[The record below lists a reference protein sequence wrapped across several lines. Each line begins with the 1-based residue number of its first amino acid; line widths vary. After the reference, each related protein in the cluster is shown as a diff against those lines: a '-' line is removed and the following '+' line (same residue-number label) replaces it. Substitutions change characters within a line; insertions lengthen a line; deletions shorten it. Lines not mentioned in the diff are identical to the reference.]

1 MSINFKGMTSKI
13 TDFMKSDIGAV
24 IISIILGL
32 GLAALFRKSCND
44 NNCIV
49 VKGPPQSEIEGKV
62 FEFDD
67 KCYTYKSKA
76 TSCNKK

>member
-1 MSINFKGMTSKI
+1 MTSKI

-44 NNCIV
+44 NNCIII
-49 VKGPPQSEIEGKV
+49 KGPPQSEIEGKV
-62 FEFDD
+62 FGFDD
-67 KCYTYKSKA
+67 KCYTYKPQA
-76 TSCNKK
+76 TSCKNKNE

>member
-1 MSINFKGMTSKI
+1 MTSKI

-44 NNCIV
+44 NNCIII
-49 VKGPPQSEIEGKV
+49 KGPPQAEIEGKV
-62 FEFDD
+62 FAFDD
-67 KCYTYKSKA
+67 KCYTYKPQA
-76 TSCNKK
+76 TSCDKK